1 VKLTYLDLPGE
12 GIASVV
18 LHREAASP
26 VHDIEVLRA
35 TGLVGRT
42 VAPFG
47 DYAFYPS
54 GMAIGGLCWYR
65 LLPGFAGTDPI
76 SLAKAL
82 LQVCDLLDALEL
94 ADPVLAGFGQGA
106 VVALGAGSL
115 RPDLV
120 GCVVAVDP
128 HPAHLGLLPAAVW
141 DSPANPRV
149 LLAASSPEG
158 AGALESSTAQLAERG
173 RSAAAWCWDGIG
185 GEEAADPDLAE
196 AVRLWLAGELR
207 T

>member
-26 VHDIEVLRA
+26 VHDVEVLRA
-35 TGLVGRT
+35 TGVVGRT

-82 LQVCDLLDALEL
+82 VQVCDLLDALAL

-115 RPDLV
+115 RPDRV
-120 GCVVAVDP
+120 GSVVAVDP
-128 HPAHLGLLPAAVW
+128 HPAHLGLLPPAVW
-141 DSPANPRV
+141 ESRATPPI

-158 AGALESSTAQLAERG
+158 GGALEASSAQLAERG
-173 RSAAAWCWDGIG
+173 RTAASWCWDGAG
-185 GEEAADPDLAE
+185 GAEAADPDLSE
-196 AVRLWLAGELR
+196 AVRCWLAGEGQG
-207 T
+207 